1 MSVFLLQPK
10 YIQTLNIIVGF
21 HGVSMPTLVLI
32 LEDGNVCILVVLLI
46 FLRISLFAFSRKAA
60 NGHRKSTLD

>member
-1 MSVFLLQPK
+1 VCVLLLQPK

-21 HGVSMPTLVLI
+21 NGVSMLILVLI
-32 LEDGNVCILVVLLI
+32 LEDGTVCILIVSLI

-60 NGHRKSTLD
+60 TCSC